1 MLFIAPILAFIITV
15 QRRQLMK
22 SDRKTYLQATLLAG
36 ALLTSSA
43 WAASVNCAY
52 PASVIGGTGMG
63 GTGMKLAGNVI
74 YSHGTVKAQSNGQS
88 RLLAKG
94 DTVCVGET
102 IVTAESGMAQ
112 IRMVDDA
119 MIAVRPETQM
129 KIDNYAYNG
138 TDSDAS
144 LISLFK
150 GASRFITGKLG
161 KLHPQFDLIKTP
173 NATIGV
179 RGTDH
184 EATVILPGNSGGFQ
198 SGTYDKVMQGV
209 TYIKTDKGE
218 IDIHPNQVG
227 LAADIAKLPTLLNA
241 IPEFYKTD
249 SSMRGRNEQSDHG
262 KSGEGRTDSRIE
274 GSSRGQNDHR
284 SESGPAKRESR
295 DSYLDLRSPD
305 SRSPLQMQES
315 QTLGGTSEMPSIPES
330 DGLPE
335 SH

>member
-1 MLFIAPILAFIITV
+1 
-15 QRRQLMK
+15 MK
-22 SDRKTYLQATLLAG
+22 FNRTIYLQATLLAG
-36 ALLTSSA
+36 ALLSSGA
-43 WAASVNCAY
+43 WAASASCAY
-52 PASVIGGTGMG
+52 PASATGGTGMGGTGMIAKGTGMG

-74 YSHGTVKAQSNGQS
+74 YSHGTVNAQSNGQS

-94 DTVCVGET
+94 DPVCVGET
-102 IVTAESGMAQ
+102 IVTAQTGMAQ

-119 MIAVRPETQM
+119 MIAVRPDTQI
-129 KIDNYAYNG
+129 KIEKYAFNE

-184 EATVILPGNSGGFQ
+184 EATVILPGNSGGYQ
-198 SGTYDKVMQGV
+198 SGTYDKVLQGV
-209 TYIKTDKGE
+209 TYIKTDRGE

-241 IPEFYKTD
+241 IPDFYKTD
-249 SSMRGRNEQSDHG
+249 PSIRGRNEQSDHG
-262 KSGEGRTDSRIE
+262 KSGEGRTGSRIE
-274 GSSRGQNDHR
+274 GSSSGGQNDHR
-284 SESGPAKRESR
+284 SESGPSKHDSH
-295 DSYLDLRSPD
+295 DSYPDLRSPE
-305 SRSPLQMQES
+305 SRSPLQMPES
-315 QTLGGTSEMPSIPES
+315 QSLPGMSESQSIPGS
-330 DGLPE
+330 NGLPE